1 MITNDRGD
9 FYRVYFF
16 IKGCGFMS
24 TIAAISTAQGQGGI
38 GVIRVSGED
47 SFTIVDKIFK
57 SVSGKK
63 IMDIKGYTAL
73 FGHIY
78 NNEEVLDEAVVLK
91 YVAPKSFTGEN
102 VVEIS
107 CHGGMYITKEVLNA
121 VIMSGA
127 SLAEPGE
134 FTKRAY
140 LNGKMDL
147 TEAESVMDII
157 SAKSK
162 SAARAALFVKDGAL
176 FKKSQQVKQLLLDK
190 AAHLSAWADY
200 PEEDIP
206 EVTEDS
212 IMEAIEE
219 SISILEKLLSTYDM
233 GQVVKEGIDTVIV
246 GRPNAGKSTLMNL
259 LVGREKSI
267 VTNIAGTTRDVVE
280 DTVLVGN
287 VMLKLSDTAGIRDTD
302 NEIEKIGVQ
311 KTFDKINGAGL
322 VIALFDNN
330 EELNSEDID
339 LINKIKDMPCIAVIN
354 KIDLEDKVDKKY
366 ITNNIENVVYISAKQ
381 QDNIDELKNMIEKI
395 AGTEDFDPS
404 AGIVANERQR
414 NAIRNAVN
422 SLYEAKESLAMGMTM
437 DAITV
442 SLQETIDYLLELT
455 GEKAGEEIVD
465 SVFHN
470 FCVGK

>member
-1 MITNDRGD
+1 
-9 FYRVYFF
+9 
-16 IKGCGFMS
+16 MS

-38 GVIRVSGED
+38 GVIRVSGEQA
-47 SFTIVDKIFK
+47 FTIVDKIFK

-121 VIMSGA
+121 VIMAGA

-206 EVTEDS
+206 EVSEDS

-233 GQVVKEGIDTVIV
+233 GQVVKEGIDTVIA

-366 ITNNIENVVYISAKQ
+366 ITDNIDNVVYISAKQ

-404 AGIVANERQR
+404 AGIIANERQK

>member
-1 MITNDRGD
+1 
-9 FYRVYFF
+9 
-16 IKGCGFMS
+16 MS

-38 GVIRVSGED
+38 GVIRVSGEQA
-47 SFTIVDKIFK
+47 FTIVDKIFK

-63 IMDIKGYTAL
+63 IMEIKGYTAL

-121 VIMSGA
+121 VIMAGA

-206 EVTEDS
+206 EVSEDS

-233 GQVVKEGIDTVIV
+233 GQVVKEGIDTVIA

-366 ITNNIENVVYISAKQ
+366 ITDNIENVVYISAKQ

-395 AGTEDFDPS
+395 AGTEGFDPS
-404 AGIVANERQR
+404 AGIIANERQR

>member
-1 MITNDRGD
+1 
-9 FYRVYFF
+9 
-16 IKGCGFMS
+16 MS

-57 SVSGKK
+57 SVSGKN

-176 FKKSQQVKQLLLDK
+176 FKKSQKVKQLLLDK

-233 GQVVKEGIDTVIV
+233 GQVVKEGIDTVIA

>member
-1 MITNDRGD
+1 
-9 FYRVYFF
+9 
-16 IKGCGFMS
+16 MS

-38 GVIRVSGED
+38 GVIRVSGEQA
-47 SFTIVDKIFK
+47 FTIVDKIFK

-91 YVAPKSFTGEN
+91 YIAPKSFTGEN

-121 VIMSGA
+121 VIMAGA

-206 EVTEDS
+206 EVSEDS

-233 GQVVKEGIDTVIV
+233 GQVVKEGIDTVIA

-311 KTFDKINGAGL
+311 KTLDKINGAGL

-366 ITNNIENVVYISAKQ
+366 ITDNIDNVVYISAKQ

-404 AGIVANERQR
+404 AGIIANERQR

>member
-1 MITNDRGD
+1 
-9 FYRVYFF
+9 
-16 IKGCGFMS
+16 MS

-366 ITNNIENVVYISAKQ
+366 ITDNIENVVYISAKQ

-442 SLQETIDYLLELT
+442 SLQETIDCLLELT

>member
-1 MITNDRGD
+1 
-9 FYRVYFF
+9 
-16 IKGCGFMS
+16 MS

-38 GVIRVSGED
+38 GVIRVSGEQA
-47 SFTIVDKIFK
+47 FTIVDKIFK

-121 VIMSGA
+121 VIMAGA

-219 SISILEKLLSTYDM
+219 SISILDKLLSTYDM
-233 GQVVKEGIDTVIV
+233 GQVVKEGIDTVIA

-330 EELNSEDID
+330 EVLNSEDID

-366 ITNNIENVVYISAKQ
+366 ITDNIENVVYISAKQ

-404 AGIVANERQR
+404 AGIIANERQR

>member
-1 MITNDRGD
+1 
-9 FYRVYFF
+9 
-16 IKGCGFMS
+16 MS

-78 NNEEVLDEAVVLK
+78 NNEEVMDEAVVLK

-233 GQVVKEGIDTVIV
+233 GQVVKEGIDTVIA

-339 LINKIKDMPCIAVIN
+339 LINKIKDMPCIAAIN

-366 ITNNIENVVYISAKQ
+366 ITDNIENVVYISAKQ

>member
-1 MITNDRGD
+1 
-9 FYRVYFF
+9 
-16 IKGCGFMS
+16 MS

-38 GVIRVSGED
+38 GVIRVSGEQA
-47 SFTIVDKIFK
+47 FTIVDKIFK

-121 VIMSGA
+121 VIMAGA

-206 EVTEDS
+206 EVSEDS

-233 GQVVKEGIDTVIV
+233 GQVVKEGIDTVIA

-330 EELNSEDID
+330 EVLNSEDID

-354 KIDLEDKVDKKY
+354 KIDLEDKADKKY
-366 ITNNIENVVYISAKQ
+366 ITDNIENVVYISAKQ

-404 AGIVANERQR
+404 AGIIANERQR

-422 SLYEAKESLAMGMTM
+422 SLYEAKESLAIGMTM

>member
-1 MITNDRGD
+1 
-9 FYRVYFF
+9 
-16 IKGCGFMS
+16 MS

-38 GVIRVSGED
+38 GVIRVSGEQA
-47 SFTIVDKIFK
+47 FTIVDKIFK

-107 CHGGMYITKEVLNA
+107 CHGGMYITKEILNA
-121 VIMSGA
+121 VIMAGA

-206 EVTEDS
+206 EVSEDS

-233 GQVVKEGIDTVIV
+233 GQVVKEGIDTVIA

-366 ITNNIENVVYISAKQ
+366 ITDNIDNVVYISAKQ

-404 AGIVANERQR
+404 AGVIANERQR

>member
-1 MITNDRGD
+1 
-9 FYRVYFF
+9 
-16 IKGCGFMS
+16 MS

-233 GQVVKEGIDTVIV
+233 GQVVKEGIDTVIA

-366 ITNNIENVVYISAKQ
+366 ITNNIKNVVYISAKQ
-381 QDNIDELKNMIEKI
+381 QYNIDELKNMIEKI

-404 AGIVANERQR
+404 TGIVANERQR

>member
-1 MITNDRGD
+1 
-9 FYRVYFF
+9 
-16 IKGCGFMS
+16 MS

-162 SAARAALFVKDGAL
+162 SAAKAALFVKDGAL

-233 GQVVKEGIDTVIV
+233 GQVVKEGIETVIA

-366 ITNNIENVVYISAKQ
+366 ITDNIENVVYISAKQ

-442 SLQETIDYLLELT
+442 SLQETIDCLLELT

>member
-1 MITNDRGD
+1 
-9 FYRVYFF
+9 
-16 IKGCGFMS
+16 MS

-38 GVIRVSGED
+38 GVIRVSGEQA
-47 SFTIVDKIFK
+47 FTIVDKIFK

-121 VIMSGA
+121 VIMAGA

-206 EVTEDS
+206 EVSEDS

-233 GQVVKEGIDTVIV
+233 GQVVKEGIDTVIA

-366 ITNNIENVVYISAKQ
+366 ITDNIDNVVYISAKQ

-404 AGIVANERQR
+404 AGIIANERQR

>member
-1 MITNDRGD
+1 
-9 FYRVYFF
+9 
-16 IKGCGFMS
+16 MS

-38 GVIRVSGED
+38 GVIRVSGEQA
-47 SFTIVDKIFK
+47 FTIVDKIFK

-107 CHGGMYITKEVLNA
+107 CHGGMYITKEILNA
-121 VIMSGA
+121 VIMAGA

-206 EVTEDS
+206 EVSEDS

-233 GQVVKEGIDTVIV
+233 GQVVKEGIDTVIA

-311 KTFDKINGAGL
+311 KTLDKINGAGL

-366 ITNNIENVVYISAKQ
+366 ITDNIDNVVYISAKQ

-404 AGIVANERQR
+404 AGIIANERQR

>member
-1 MITNDRGD
+1 
-9 FYRVYFF
+9 
-16 IKGCGFMS
+16 MS

-38 GVIRVSGED
+38 GVIRVSGEQA
-47 SFTIVDKIFK
+47 FTIVDKIFK

-63 IMDIKGYTAL
+63 IMDIKGYSAL

-91 YVAPKSFTGEN
+91 YVSPKSFTGEN

-121 VIMSGA
+121 VIMAGA

-206 EVTEDS
+206 EVSEDS

-233 GQVVKEGIDTVIV
+233 GQVVKEGIDTVIA

-311 KTFDKINGAGL
+311 KTFDKINGAGF

-330 EELNSEDID
+330 EKLNSEDID

-366 ITNNIENVVYISAKQ
+366 ITDNIENVVYISAKQ

-404 AGIVANERQR
+404 AGIIANERQK

>member
-1 MITNDRGD
+1 
-9 FYRVYFF
+9 
-16 IKGCGFMS
+16 MS

-162 SAARAALFVKDGAL
+162 SAAKAALFVKDGAL

-287 VMLKLSDTAGIRDTD
+287 VMLNLSDTAGIRDTD

-381 QDNIDELKNMIEKI
+381 QYNIDELKNMIEKI

>member
-1 MITNDRGD
+1 
-9 FYRVYFF
+9 
-16 IKGCGFMS
+16 MS

-38 GVIRVSGED
+38 GVIRVSGEQA
-47 SFTIVDKIFK
+47 FTIVDKNFLSQ
-57 SVSGKK
+57 SVAKK

-121 VIMSGA
+121 VIMAGA

-206 EVTEDS
+206 EVSEDS

-233 GQVVKEGIDTVIV
+233 GQVVKEGIDTVIA

-339 LINKIKDMPCIAVIN
+339 LINKIKDIPCIAVIN

-366 ITNNIENVVYISAKQ
+366 ITDNIENVVYISAKQ

-404 AGIVANERQR
+404 AGIIANERQR

>member
-1 MITNDRGD
+1 
-9 FYRVYFF
+9 
-16 IKGCGFMS
+16 MS

-38 GVIRVSGED
+38 GVIRVSGEQA
-47 SFTIVDKIFK
+47 FTIVDKIFK

-121 VIMSGA
+121 VIMAGA

-206 EVTEDS
+206 EVSEDS

-233 GQVVKEGIDTVIV
+233 GQVVKEGIDTVIA

-339 LINKIKDMPCIAVIN
+339 LINKIKNMPCIAVIN

-366 ITNNIENVVYISAKQ
+366 ITDNIDNVVYISAKQ

-404 AGIVANERQR
+404 AGIIANERQR

>member
-1 MITNDRGD
+1 
-9 FYRVYFF
+9 
-16 IKGCGFMS
+16 MS

-38 GVIRVSGED
+38 GVIRVSGEQA
-47 SFTIVDKIFK
+47 FTIVDEIFK

-63 IMDIKGYTAL
+63 IMDIKGYSAL

-78 NNEEVLDEAVVLK
+78 NNEEVLDEAVILK
-91 YVAPKSFTGEN
+91 YIAPKSFTGEN

-121 VIMSGA
+121 VIMAGA

-206 EVTEDS
+206 EVSEDS

-233 GQVVKEGIDTVIV
+233 GQVVKEGIDTVIA

-366 ITNNIENVVYISAKQ
+366 ITDNIENVVYISAKQ

-404 AGIVANERQR
+404 TGIIANERQR

>member
-1 MITNDRGD
+1 
-9 FYRVYFF
+9 
-16 IKGCGFMS
+16 MS

-38 GVIRVSGED
+38 GVIRVSGEQA
-47 SFTIVDKIFK
+47 FTIVDKIFK

-121 VIMSGA
+121 VIMAGA

-134 FTKRAY
+134 FIKRAD

-206 EVTEDS
+206 EVSENS

-233 GQVVKEGIDTVIV
+233 GQVVKEGIDTVIA

-339 LINKIKDMPCIAVIN
+339 LINKIKDIPCIAVIN

-366 ITNNIENVVYISAKQ
+366 ITDNIDNVVYISAKQ
-381 QDNIDELKNMIEKI
+381 QVNIDELKNMIEKI

-404 AGIVANERQR
+404 AGIIANERQR

>member
-1 MITNDRGD
+1 
-9 FYRVYFF
+9 
-16 IKGCGFMS
+16 MS

-38 GVIRVSGED
+38 GVIRVSGEQA
-47 SFTIVDKIFK
+47 FTIVDKIFK

-121 VIMSGA
+121 VIMVGA

-206 EVTEDS
+206 EVSEDS

-219 SISILEKLLSTYDM
+219 GISILEKLLSTYDM
-233 GQVVKEGIDTVIV
+233 GQVVKEGIDTVIA

-366 ITNNIENVVYISAKQ
+366 ITDNIDNVVYISAKQ

-404 AGIVANERQR
+404 AGIIANERQR

>member
-1 MITNDRGD
+1 
-9 FYRVYFF
+9 
-16 IKGCGFMS
+16 MS

-162 SAARAALFVKDGAL
+162 SAAKAALFVKDGAL

-404 AGIVANERQR
+404 VGIVANERQK

>member
-1 MITNDRGD
+1 
-9 FYRVYFF
+9 
-16 IKGCGFMS
+16 MS

-38 GVIRVSGED
+38 GVIRVSGEQA
-47 SFTIVDKIFK
+47 FTIVDKIFK

-63 IMDIKGYTAL
+63 IIDIKGYTAL

-121 VIMSGA
+121 VIMAGA

-206 EVTEDS
+206 EVSEDS

-233 GQVVKEGIDTVIV
+233 GQVVKEGIDTVIA

-366 ITNNIENVVYISAKQ
+366 ITDNIENVVYISAKQ

-404 AGIVANERQR
+404 AGIIANERQR

>member
-1 MITNDRGD
+1 
-9 FYRVYFF
+9 
-16 IKGCGFMS
+16 MS

-121 VIMSGA
+121 VIISGA
-127 SLAEPGE
+127 SLADPGE

-212 IMEAIEE
+212 IIEAIEE

-366 ITNNIENVVYISAKQ
+366 ITNNIKNVVYISAKQ

-414 NAIRNAVN
+414 NAIRNAIN

>member
-1 MITNDRGD
+1 
-9 FYRVYFF
+9 
-16 IKGCGFMS
+16 MS

-127 SLAEPGE
+127 SLADPGE

-404 AGIVANERQR
+404 AGIIANERQR
-414 NAIRNAVN
+414 NTIRNAVN

>member
-1 MITNDRGD
+1 
-9 FYRVYFF
+9 
-16 IKGCGFMS
+16 MS

-38 GVIRVSGED
+38 GVIRVSGEQA
-47 SFTIVDKIFK
+47 FTIVDKIFK

-107 CHGGMYITKEVLNA
+107 CHGGMYITKEVINA
-121 VIMSGA
+121 VIMAGA

-206 EVTEDS
+206 EVSEDS

-233 GQVVKEGIDTVIV
+233 GQVVKEGIDTVIA

-339 LINKIKDMPCIAVIN
+339 LINKIKDIPCIAVIN

-366 ITNNIENVVYISAKQ
+366 ITDNIENVVYISAKQ

-404 AGIVANERQR
+404 AGIIANERQR

>member
-1 MITNDRGD
+1 
-9 FYRVYFF
+9 
-16 IKGCGFMS
+16 MS

-330 EELNSEDID
+330 EELNSEEID

-366 ITNNIENVVYISAKQ
+366 ITDNIENVVYISAKQ

>member
-1 MITNDRGD
+1 
-9 FYRVYFF
+9 
-16 IKGCGFMS
+16 MS

-38 GVIRVSGED
+38 GVIRVSGEQA
-47 SFTIVDKIFK
+47 FTIVDKIFK

-121 VIMSGA
+121 VIMAGA

-206 EVTEDS
+206 EVSEDS

-233 GQVVKEGIDTVIV
+233 GQVVKEGIDTVIA

-330 EELNSEDID
+330 EALNSEDID

-366 ITNNIENVVYISAKQ
+366 ITDNIENVVYISAKQ

-395 AGTEDFDPS
+395 AGTEGFDPS
-404 AGIVANERQR
+404 AGIIANERQR

>member
-1 MITNDRGD
+1 MIEAILSSL
-9 FYRVYFF
+9 FF
-16 IKGCGFMS
+16 IQGCGFMS

-38 GVIRVSGED
+38 GVIRVSGEE

-91 YVAPKSFTGEN
+91 YIAPKSFTGEN

-121 VIMSGA
+121 VIMAGA

-206 EVTEDS
+206 EVSEDS

-233 GQVVKEGIDTVIV
+233 GQVVKEGIDTVIA

-330 EELNSEDID
+330 EVLNSEDID

-366 ITNNIENVVYISAKQ
+366 ITDNIENVVYISAKQ

-395 AGTEDFDPS
+395 AGTEGFDPS
-404 AGIVANERQR
+404 DGIIANERQR

>member
-1 MITNDRGD
+1 
-9 FYRVYFF
+9 
-16 IKGCGFMS
+16 MS
-24 TIAAISTAQGQGGI
+24 TVAAISTAQGQGGI
-38 GVIRVSGED
+38 GVIRVSGEQA
-47 SFTIVDKIFK
+47 FTIVDKIFK

-91 YVAPKSFTGEN
+91 YIAPKSFTGEN

-121 VIMSGA
+121 VIMAGA

-206 EVTEDS
+206 EVSEDS

-233 GQVVKEGIDTVIV
+233 GQVVKEGIDTVIA

-330 EELNSEDID
+330 EVLNSEDID

-366 ITNNIENVVYISAKQ
+366 ITDNIENVVYISAKQ
-381 QDNIDELKNMIEKI
+381 HDNIDELKNMIEKI
-395 AGTEDFDPS
+395 AGTEGFNPS
-404 AGIVANERQR
+404 AGIIANERQR
-414 NAIRNAVN
+414 NAFRNAVN
-422 SLYEAKESLAMGMTM
+422 SLYEAKESLTMGMTM

>member
-1 MITNDRGD
+1 
-9 FYRVYFF
+9 
-16 IKGCGFMS
+16 MS

-38 GVIRVSGED
+38 GVIRVSGEQA
-47 SFTIVDKIFK
+47 FTIVDKIFK

-107 CHGGMYITKEVLNA
+107 CHGGMFITKEVLNA
-121 VIMSGA
+121 VIMAGA

-206 EVTEDS
+206 EVSEDS

-233 GQVVKEGIDTVIV
+233 GQVVKEGIDTVIA

-366 ITNNIENVVYISAKQ
+366 ITDNIDNVVYISAKQ

-404 AGIVANERQR
+404 AGIIANERQR

>member
-1 MITNDRGD
+1 
-9 FYRVYFF
+9 
-16 IKGCGFMS
+16 MS

-57 SVSGKK
+57 SLSGKK

>member
-1 MITNDRGD
+1 
-9 FYRVYFF
+9 
-16 IKGCGFMS
+16 MS
-24 TIAAISTAQGQGGI
+24 TIAAISTARGQGGI
-38 GVIRVSGED
+38 GVIRVSGEQA
-47 SFTIVDKIFK
+47 FTIVDKIFK

-121 VIMSGA
+121 VIMAGA

-206 EVTEDS
+206 EVSEDS
-212 IMEAIEE
+212 IMEAIEK

-233 GQVVKEGIDTVIV
+233 GQVVKEGIDTVIA

-366 ITNNIENVVYISAKQ
+366 ITDNIDNVVYISAKQ

-404 AGIVANERQR
+404 AGIIANERQR

>member
-1 MITNDRGD
+1 
-9 FYRVYFF
+9 
-16 IKGCGFMS
+16 MS
-24 TIAAISTAQGQGGI
+24 TITAISTAQGQGGI

-121 VIMSGA
+121 VIMAGA

-206 EVTEDS
+206 EVSEDS
-212 IMEAIEE
+212 IMEAIDE

-233 GQVVKEGIDTVIV
+233 GQVVKEGIDTVIA

-366 ITNNIENVVYISAKQ
+366 ITDNIENVVYISAKQ

-404 AGIVANERQR
+404 AGIIANERQR

>member
-1 MITNDRGD
+1 
-9 FYRVYFF
+9 
-16 IKGCGFMS
+16 MS

-47 SFTIVDKIFK
+47 TFTIVDKIFK

-63 IMDIKGYTAL
+63 IIDIKGYTAL

-121 VIMSGA
+121 VIMAGA

-206 EVTEDS
+206 EVSEDS

-233 GQVVKEGIDTVIV
+233 GQVVKEGIDTVIA

-330 EELNSEDID
+330 EVLNSEDID
-339 LINKIKDMPCIAVIN
+339 LITKIKDMPCIAVIN

-366 ITNNIENVVYISAKQ
+366 ITDNIENVVYISAKQ

-395 AGTEDFDPS
+395 AGTEGFDPS
-404 AGIVANERQR
+404 AGIIANERQR

>member
-1 MITNDRGD
+1 
-9 FYRVYFF
+9 
-16 IKGCGFMS
+16 MS

-38 GVIRVSGED
+38 GVIRVSGEQA
-47 SFTIVDKIFK
+47 FTIVDKIFK

-121 VIMSGA
+121 VIMAGA

-233 GQVVKEGIDTVIV
+233 GQVVKEGIDTVIA

-330 EELNSEDID
+330 EVLNSEDID

-366 ITNNIENVVYISAKQ
+366 ITDNIENVVYISAKQ

-404 AGIVANERQR
+404 AGIIANERQR

-442 SLQETIDYLLELT
+442 SLQETIDHLLELT

>member
-1 MITNDRGD
+1 
-9 FYRVYFF
+9 
-16 IKGCGFMS
+16 MS

-38 GVIRVSGED
+38 GVIRVSGEQA
-47 SFTIVDKIFK
+47 FTIVDKIFK

-63 IMDIKGYTAL
+63 IMEIKGYTAL

-121 VIMSGA
+121 VIMAGA

-206 EVTEDS
+206 EVSEDS

-233 GQVVKEGIDTVIV
+233 GQVVKEGIDTVIA

-287 VMLKLSDTAGIRDTD
+287 VMLKLSDTAGIRNTD

-366 ITNNIENVVYISAKQ
+366 ITDNIENVVYISAKQ

-404 AGIVANERQR
+404 AGIIANERQR

>member
-1 MITNDRGD
+1 
-9 FYRVYFF
+9 
-16 IKGCGFMS
+16 MS

-63 IMDIKGYTAL
+63 IMDIKGYSAL

-212 IMEAIEE
+212 IMDAIEE

-366 ITNNIENVVYISAKQ
+366 ITNNIKNVVYISAKQ

>member
-1 MITNDRGD
+1 
-9 FYRVYFF
+9 
-16 IKGCGFMS
+16 MS

-38 GVIRVSGED
+38 GVIRVSGEQA
-47 SFTIVDKIFK
+47 FTIVDKIFK

-107 CHGGMYITKEVLNA
+107 CHGGMYITKEILNA
-121 VIMSGA
+121 VIMAGA

-206 EVTEDS
+206 EVSEDS

-233 GQVVKEGIDTVIV
+233 GQVVKEGIDTVIA

-366 ITNNIENVVYISAKQ
+366 IADNIDNVVYISAKQ

-404 AGIVANERQR
+404 AGVIANERQR

>member
-1 MITNDRGD
+1 
-9 FYRVYFF
+9 
-16 IKGCGFMS
+16 MS

-38 GVIRVSGED
+38 GVIRVSGEQA
-47 SFTIVDKIFK
+47 FTIVDKIFK

-78 NNEEVLDEAVVLK
+78 NNEEVLDEAVILK

-121 VIMSGA
+121 VIMAGA

-162 SAARAALFVKDGAL
+162 SAARAALFVKGGAL

-206 EVTEDS
+206 EVSEDS

-233 GQVVKEGIDTVIV
+233 GQVVKEGIDTVIA

-366 ITNNIENVVYISAKQ
+366 ITDNIDNVVYISAKQ

-404 AGIVANERQR
+404 AGIIANERQR

>member
-1 MITNDRGD
+1 
-9 FYRVYFF
+9 
-16 IKGCGFMS
+16 MS

-38 GVIRVSGED
+38 GVIRVSGEQA
-47 SFTIVDKIFK
+47 FTIVDKIFK

-121 VIMSGA
+121 VIMAGA

-206 EVTEDS
+206 EVSENS
-212 IMEAIEE
+212 IMDAIEE

-233 GQVVKEGIDTVIV
+233 GQVVKEGIDTVIA

-330 EELNSEDID
+330 EKLNSEDID

-366 ITNNIENVVYISAKQ
+366 ITDNIDNVVYISAKQ

-404 AGIVANERQR
+404 AGIIANERQR